1 MTKTR
6 LPGKDAP
13 LEDSIARLQRLLKS
27 AGFNIEEISWL
38 NPAPNCWSV
47 HIRDR
52 NCPLLF
58 TNGKGRNRKAALAS
72 ALGEFFER
80 LSTLYFF
87 ADYWF
92 GDDHDRVGFSHHP
105 DEKWFPLAGDR
116 WPEGLLDEPA
126 LRDFYDPEGELAARN
141 LIDLNTGDH
150 DKGICALPFVRQRDQ
165 KPVWFPVNIIGNL
178 YVSNGMSAG
187 NTRDEARVQALSEIF
202 ERAIKF
208 RIIAEGIALPDI
220 PESVLSRYPHI
231 EAAVKSLREHGFS
244 VVLKDASLGGNYPV
258 INVTLLNPQDGSCF
272 ASFGAHPRFEV
283 ALERTVTELLQGRDL
298 DQLKGFSTP
307 SFDLDEVADP
317 LNLET
322 HFIDSSGL
330 ISWEFF
336 RETPD
341 FDFIDRNFEGTTA
354 EEFDWLCGILHD
366 EGRDIYI
373 QDYDHLGVDA
383 CRIIV
388 PGVSEIYPAGDLVW
402 SNNNAAVHLRERL
415 ADITLLDRTD
425 LARLHSEFEAE
436 RFDPQHPVAAMIG
449 VAADPGS
456 KWETLRAGE
465 LSLRLALSSQ
475 DHQGVLEQLD
485 WIIDFHDSSDGD
497 TRLWRCLGD
506 MIEMGE
512 QSAAFRRTLEGLY
525 GNETVA
531 LCRATLDG
539 ADIMKGLDNP
549 VDSNAQR
556 QLMAALDKARARSEK
571 GAPKKGASE

>member
-27 AGFNIEEISWL
+27 AGFNIEEVSWL

-92 GDDHDRVGFSHHP
+92 GDDHGRVGFSHHP

-150 DKGICALPFVRQRDQ
+150 DRGICALPFVRQRDE
-165 KPVWFPVNIIGNL
+165 KPIWFPVNIIGNL

-208 RIIAEGIALPDI
+208 RIIAEGIGLPDI

-244 VVLKDASLGGNYPV
+244 VLLKDASLGGKYPV

-341 FDFIDRNFEGTTA
+341 FDFVDWNFEGTTA

-366 EGRDIYI
+366 EEHDIYV

-388 PGVSEIYPAGDLVW
+388 PGFSEIYPAGDLVW
-402 SNNNAAVHLRERL
+402 SNNNSAVHLRER
-415 ADITLLDRTD
+415 IMRI
-425 LARLHSEFEAE
+425 ARLDSARIGELQEAFENEQFA
-436 RFDPQHPVAAMIG
+436 PQQPVLSLIG
-449 VAADPGS
+449 VASDAAAWS
-456 KWETLRAGE
+456 TLRAGE
-465 LSLRLALSSQ
+465 LSLRLALARGDRETALQ
-475 DHQGVLEQLD
+475 QLD
-485 WIIDFHDSSDGD
+485 WLVDFSSSD
-497 TRLWRCLGD
+497 TPEALTWRCLRD
-506 MIEMGE
+506 QIEMGE
-512 QSAAFRRTLEGLY
+512 EATVFSSALEKLY
-525 GNETVA
+525 GKETAARSLAFVEGNGIFDD
-531 LCRATLDG
+531 LPDPGESTQHR
-539 ADIMKGLDNP
+539 
-549 VDSNAQR
+549 R
-556 QLMAALDKARARSEK
+556 LMAALDRARK
-571 GAPKKGASE
+571 RHARK